1 MSKRRLIILGALVLI
16 VGGFFLVRAPKPV
29 IAIAPEPV
37 FSIGWYTVSNTILS
51 AWVVIALLLI
61 GAFFIYR
68 RTRDIEKAMVPS
80 GLQNIVEMMYEAF
93 FGIVEQ
99 VVGGRNG
106 RKFFPVIF
114 TIFIFLLFGN
124 WFGLFPWNNVVGQV
138 ENVREHYLHELEVSV
153 EEVSEE
159 LAHGER
165 AIAPA
170 EIDAINHAFT
180 NAYFDPIHFGLDDH
194 DHADELI
201 AEIQEHHLLSDTERA
216 VRSEFARNPIPTST
230 GAPNVIEALEQ
241 RLKAAGLDG
250 EHAEEAMLYNLPLSA
265 ADAELVRAEGPI
277 LSGDGLKIIPP
288 RTLFDT
294 PRDFS
299 YNAFT
304 EPLVIEPR
312 ADGSVAQLCL
322 IECELPIGDHEPQAA
337 PTTVNT
343 AHIGFVL
350 RLEEKGFAGQ
360 TVGHVFPFFRAIA
373 TDVNLPLALALWSL
387 IMVQFWGAS
396 AVGLANNFGKYLG
409 LGSHAVVKGPMGLF
423 VGILEIIS
431 EVGRI
436 ISFTFRLFG
445 NIFAG
450 EVALFI
456 AMFLVAFIVPSV
468 FFGLEIFV
476 GFIQAF
482 VFAMLTLVFAGAA
495 VAGHDDHDEESEA
508 DAH

>member
-61 GAFFIYR
+61 GAFFVYR

-80 GLQNIVEMMYEAF
+80 GLQNIVEVLYEAF

-180 NAYFDPIHFGLDDH
+180 NAYFEPDP
-194 DHADELI
+194 
-201 AEIQEHHLLSDTERA
+201 
-216 VRSEFARNPIPTST
+216 
-230 GAPNVIEALEQ
+230 
-241 RLKAAGLDG
+241 
-250 EHAEEAMLYNLPLSA
+250 
-265 ADAELVRAEGPI
+265 
-277 LSGDGLKIIPP
+277 
-288 RTLFDT
+288 
-294 PRDFS
+294 
-299 YNAFT
+299 
-304 EPLVIEPR
+304 
-312 ADGSVAQLCL
+312 
-322 IECELPIGDHEPQAA
+322 
-337 PTTVNT
+337 
-343 AHIGFVL
+343 L
-350 RLEEKGFAGQ
+350 R
-360 TVGHVFPFFRAIA
+360 P
-373 TDVNLPLALALWSL
+373 
-387 IMVQFWGAS
+387 
-396 AVGLANNFGKYLG
+396 
-409 LGSHAVVKGPMGLF
+409 
-423 VGILEIIS
+423 
-431 EVGRI
+431 
-436 ISFTFRLFG
+436 
-445 NIFAG
+445 
-450 EVALFI
+450 
-456 AMFLVAFIVPSV
+456 
-468 FFGLEIFV
+468 
-476 GFIQAF
+476 
-482 VFAMLTLVFAGAA
+482 
-495 VAGHDDHDEESEA
+495 
-508 DAH
+508 

>member
-1 MSKRRLIILGALVLI
+1 MSKRRLIILGSLVLI

-37 FSIGWYTVSNTILS
+37 FSIGSYTVSNTILS

-61 GAFFIYR
+61 GAYFVYR

-99 VVGGRNG
+99 VVGARNG

-124 WFGLFPWNNVVGQV
+124 WFGLFPWNNVIGQV

-153 EEVSEE
+153 EEVREE
-159 LAHGER
+159 LAQGER
-165 AIAPA
+165 AISPA
-170 EIDAINHAFT
+170 EIEAINHAFA
-180 NAYFDPIHFGLDDH
+180 NAYFAPIHFGLDDH
-194 DHADELI
+194 EHADEVI
-201 AEIQEHHLLSDTERA
+201 DEIREHHLSATEHA
-216 VRSEFARNPIPTST
+216 VRSEFAVNPIPTST
-230 GAPNVIEALEQ
+230 AAPDVIEALQ
-241 RLKAAGLDG
+241 ARLKSAGLN
-250 EHAEEAMLYNLPLSA
+250 EAQAEEAIVYNLPLGA
-265 ADAELVRAEGPI
+265 ADVELVKAEGPI
-277 LSGDGLKIIPP
+277 LSGEGLKIIPP

-304 EPLVIEPR
+304 EPLVIEPG

-337 PTTVNT
+337 PTTLNT

-350 RLEEKGFAGQ
+350 RLEEQGFAGQ

-387 IMVQFWGAS
+387 IMVQVWGVS

-495 VAGHDDHDEESEA
+495 VAGHGDHDEESEA

>member
-1 MSKRRLIILGALVLI
+1 MSKRRLIILGSLVLI

-37 FSIGWYTVSNTILS
+37 FSIGSYTVSNTILS
-51 AWVVIALLLI
+51 AWVVIVLLLI
-61 GAFFIYR
+61 GAYFIYR

-99 VVGGRNG
+99 VVGARNG

-124 WFGLFPWNNVVGQV
+124 WFGLFPWNNVIGQV

-153 EEVSEE
+153 EEVRDE
-159 LAHGER
+159 LAAGER
-165 AIAPA
+165 ALSPA
-170 EIDAINHAFT
+170 EIEAINHAFA
-180 NAYFDPIHFGLDDH
+180 NAYFAPIHFGLDDH
-194 DHADELI
+194 EHADEVI
-201 AEIQEHHLLSDTERA
+201 DEIRAHHLSATEHA
-216 VRSEFARNPIPTST
+216 VRSEFAVNPIPTST
-230 GAPNVIEALEQ
+230 AAPDVIEALEA
-241 RLKAAGLDG
+241 RLKAAGLN
-250 EHAEEAMLYNLPLSA
+250 EEQAEEAIVYNLPLGA
-265 ADAELVRAEGPI
+265 ADAELVKAEGPI
-277 LSGDGLKIIPP
+277 LSGEGLKIIPP

-304 EPLVIEPR
+304 EPLVIEPG

-322 IECELPIGDHEPQAA
+322 IECELPIGDYEPQAA
-337 PTTVNT
+337 PTTLNT

-387 IMVQFWGAS
+387 IMVQFWGARS
-396 AVGLANNFGKYLG
+396 IGLANNFGKYLG

-495 VAGHDDHDEESEA
+495 VAGHGDHDEESEA